1 MNSIMIKK
9 NIFKRFYEE
18 KHFMYIND
26 LMTNAMMNTWIH
38 VMRMMRS
45 KMMSMLTMMMRVM
58 WMNVT

>member
-1 MNSIMIKK
+1 MIK
-9 NIFKRFYEE
+9 NNTFKRFYEE

-58 WMNVT
+58 WMNMT